1 MGRNNKTAQYKRLTL
16 SVPVSDTAVFDWLD
30 AQYNLSASLRI
41 IIKDYAARYGN
52 VDVSS
57 LPTVI
62 NNNQPIPAAAP
73 SKPIPE
79 SKFDNTVKTASQPAE
94 NNQTSSP
101 TPNTSSMLD
110 DLMK

>member
-16 SVPVSDTAVFDWLD
+16 SVPVSDTAVFDWLE

-62 NNNQPIPAAAP
+62 NNNHPIPATVQSEP
-73 SKPIPE
+73 LSE
-79 SKFDNTVKTASQPAE
+79 TQSQVKTEPQTAE
-94 NNQTSSP
+94 NSQTSS
-101 TPNTSSMLD
+101 TTTNTSSMLD